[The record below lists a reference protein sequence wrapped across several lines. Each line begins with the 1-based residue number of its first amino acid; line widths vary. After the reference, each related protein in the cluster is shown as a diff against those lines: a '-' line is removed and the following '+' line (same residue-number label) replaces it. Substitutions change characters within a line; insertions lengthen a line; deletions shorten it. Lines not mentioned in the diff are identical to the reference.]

1 LDLEDILE
9 RILATKRDE
18 VAHAQTQRSL
28 AEVRS
33 DAEDRRDVRDFVE
46 AIKNKLTRSRPAVI
60 AEIKKASPSKGV
72 LRAHFEPAQIAVSY
86 AANGAACLSV
96 LTDAQYFQGSL
107 QDLAVARSCS
117 GLPVLRKDFVV
128 DRYQIFQAR
137 AAGADAILLIVAT
150 LSDAQ
155 LNDYEAIATALG
167 MAVLVEIHDATELNR
182 ALRLNT
188 PLIGINN
195 RNLRS
200 FETSLQTT
208 LNLLPQVPSD
218 RIVVTESGILA
229 PPDVARMRKAGVQ
242 AFLVGEAL
250 MRAPDPGDELARLFA

>member
-1 LDLEDILE
+1 MENILD

-18 VAHAQTQRSL
+18 VAQAQKQCSL
-28 AEVRS
+28 AKVRRDAENRS
-33 DAEDRRDVRDFVE
+33 DMRDFVV
-46 AIKNKLTRSRPAVI
+46 AIRSKLEHRRPAVI

-72 LRAHFEPAQIAVSY
+72 LRAHFEPAEIAASY
-86 AANGAACLSV
+86 AENGAACLSV
-96 LTDAQYFQGSL
+96 LTDMQYFQGSL
-107 QDLAVARSCS
+107 QHLAVARASS

-128 DRYQIFQAR
+128 DGYQIFQAR
-137 AAGADAILLIVAT
+137 ASGADAILLIITA
-150 LSDAQ
+150 LSDTQ
-155 LNDYEAIATALG
+155 LDDYEAIATALG
-167 MAVLVEIHDATELNR
+167 MAVLVEVHEATELER
-182 ALRLNT
+182 ALRLKT

-208 LNLLPQVPSD
+208 LDLLPQVPSD

-229 PPDVARMRKAGVQ
+229 PSDVALMREAGVQ

-250 MRAPDPGDELARLFA
+250 MRSPDPGCELARLFA